1 MEHFTAGIT
10 SYPTIVYSILLIFVI
25 IYWAF
30 VLIGALG
37 LDVLDFDADIA
48 DGAAEGAAEGI
59 AEGAAE
65 GVAEG
70 VAEGA
75 AEAAGEG
82 AAEGAAEAGVEAG
95 FSLLNF
101 LGIGRVPATVVLS
114 LLVGFAWVICYY
126 AMALARTLGVGGF
139 LIGTAALAGAFVGAS
154 LITSVAVRPLFPVFR
169 VHQATSNR
177 DLVGK
182 VCSVTTGRVDARFG
196 QATLLDETGGEH
208 LIQVRSDDENLIKR
222 GSQAVIVAY
231 DSEREAFIIE
241 GMDNLLPPRSN
252 AREA

>member
-1 MEHFTAGIT
+1 MENFTAGIT

-25 IYWAF
+25 IYWVF

-37 LDVLDFDADIA
+37 LDVLDFDADVV

-59 AEGAAE
+59 AEG
-65 GVAEG
+65 VA
-70 VAEGA
+70 
-75 AEAAGEG
+75 EG
-82 AAEGAAEAGVEAG
+82 AAEGAAEAVEGAAEGAMEGG

-126 AMALARTLGVGGF
+126 AMVLARTLGVSGF
-139 LIGTAALAGAFVGAS
+139 LVGTAALAGAFVLGS
-154 LITSVAVRPLFPVFR
+154 LITSAAVRPLFPVFR

-182 VCSVTTGRVDARFG
+182 VCTVSTGRVDARFG

-208 LIQVRSDDENLIKR
+208 LIQVRSDDANQIQR
-222 GSQAVIVAY
+222 GTQAVIVAY
-231 DSEREAFIIE
+231 DREREAFIIE

-252 AREA
+252 TRDA